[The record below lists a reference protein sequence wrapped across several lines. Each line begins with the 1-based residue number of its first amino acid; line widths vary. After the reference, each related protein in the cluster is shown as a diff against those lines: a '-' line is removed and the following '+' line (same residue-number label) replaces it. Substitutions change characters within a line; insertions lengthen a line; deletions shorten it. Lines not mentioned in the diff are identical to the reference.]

1 MNLSEYVDE
10 YPTDEYEDDDYIS
23 EVGAIDMSG
32 KTEEKTESPGDTIAS
47 VTENY
52 EVLYRKIPEHAKI
65 RIDVENGN
73 VYHKK
78 TPDIYASN
86 NHEIVSREINTSDID
101 QDIKTKAL
109 EILNKMDLS
118 IVGVKGNNK
127 NLCKFACIYYAH
139 EELDQP
145 TDPKYLAEKLKVNP
159 AKCRDAL
166 NKFSELQT
174 GYCPA
179 KREANASQLIPE
191 LMEKLGIR
199 NGFIDAQRF
208 SDKILKKNPD
218 LKEIS
223 PQNLS
228 AAILL
233 HYLIIHGFDIN
244 LVTYPS
250 IVEKKKAT
258 IDSIYRKVVAADS

>member
-1 MNLSEYVDE
+1 MNLSEYVDD
-10 YPTDEYEDDDYIS
+10 YPTDEYEDDDYLS
-23 EVGAIDMSG
+23 EVDL
-32 KTEEKTESPGDTIAS
+32 TERVEEKVDNPGDTIAS
-47 VTENY
+47 VNENY
-52 EVLYRKIPEHAKI
+52 EVLCKKIPNNSKI
-65 RIDVENGN
+65 KIDIENGD

-78 TPDIYASN
+78 TPELYASN
-86 NHEIVSREINTSDID
+86 NHEIVLREINTSEID

-109 EILNKMDLS
+109 EVLNKMDLS

-179 KREANASQLIPE
+179 KREANASELIPE

-208 SDKILKKNPD
+208 SEKILKKSPN

-233 HYLIIHGFDIN
+233 HYLTIHGFDIN